1 MSGTAE
7 KVENWTMPAAGLG
20 DTVLYYSHENAEPVM
35 SFVIKVGRD
44 TLTLWALSPGYG
56 GVEKPSVRH
65 RDDPRLG
72 DSVEWKKFGTWCH
85 PPRDPRIAQLSER
98 VSLLE
103 QRLKGNK
110 Q

>member
-1 MSGTAE
+1 MPGTAE
-7 KVENWTMPAAGLG
+7 EKLNWTPPTVGLG
-20 DTVLYYSHENAEPVM
+20 DTVLYHSHEGAEPVM
-35 SFVIKVGRD
+35 AFVIKVGKD

-65 RDDPRLG
+65 KDDPRLE
-72 DSVEWKKFGTWCH
+72 DSVEWRKFGVWAHT
-85 PPRDPRIAQLSER
+85 PRDPRVAQLSER

-103 QRLKGNK
+103 QRIRGNK